1 MSPKAS
7 ALLDR
12 AHGFP
17 YHGRVMRLPQKTHH
31 QAARRWLA
39 AARESFRRAAAGSE
53 GAAYWLMCA
62 CEDLLRADEHRAL
75 ARKWRLDPR
84 VDASV
89 LHRPLAKTRPVPQ
102 PAEEADTDVA
112 ETTDRRKLA
121 HGYFLAA
128 KQALRLARLY
138 KTEIDSSGRR
148 EQECVA
154 KAREY
159 RSAIR
164 ELRRA
169 MTAPAAAAGPAL
181 SKAREV
187 EPESG
192 RRTG

>member
-1 MSPKAS
+1 
-7 ALLDR
+7 
-12 AHGFP
+12 
-17 YHGRVMRLPQKTHH
+17 MRLPQKTHH

-75 ARKWRLDPR
+75 ARKWRVDPR
-84 VDASV
+84 TEAKVV
-89 LHRPLAKTRPVPQ
+89 HRPLAKTRPAPPV
-102 PAEEADTDVA
+102 AEEADLDAA
-112 ETTDRRKLA
+112 EANDRRKLA
-121 HGYFLAA
+121 RGYFLAA

-169 MTAPAAAAGPAL
+169 AAKPLVAAGPAL
-181 SKAREV
+181 SKARDS

-192 RRTG
+192 RRAG